1 MPEVNATL
9 CLPFRQ
15 PEHTVTV
22 LTQTIIE
29 ACKRTCC
36 HYEEETAAVLS
47 DMADILELLL
57 SANLIESISVDFGV
71 ASLQFTLRYDASPED
86 EDELDIELLDLVL
99 EPPSTCVITL
109 TLVDPD
115 KAAFLCCADL
125 EQYATEHVSVI
136 LAPVPEDEAEEGE
149 E

>member
-22 LTQTIIE
+22 LTGTIIE
-29 ACKRTCC
+29 ACKRTCFR
-36 HYEEETAAVLS
+36 YEEETAQVLGA
-47 DMADILELLL
+47 MADILELLL
-57 SANLIESISVDFGV
+57 SANLIDTISVDFGV

-99 EPPSTCVITL
+99 EPPATCVITL
-109 TLVDPD
+109 TLADPD
-115 KAAFLCCADL
+115 KAAFLNCADL
-125 EQYATEHVSVI
+125 EQYATGHVSVM
-136 LAPVPEDEAEEGE
+136 LSPAPEDAAEEGE

>member
-9 CLPFRQ
+9 CLPFSQ
-15 PEHTVTV
+15 TEHTVTV

-36 HYEEETAAVLS
+36 SHEEEVASVLS
-47 DMADILELLL
+47 AMADILELLF
-57 SANLIESISVDFGV
+57 SANVIESINVDFGV

-115 KAAFLCCADL
+115 KAAFLNCADL

>member
-15 PEHTVTV
+15 PEHSVTV
-22 LTQTIIE
+22 LTQKVLE
-29 ACKRTCC
+29 ACKRTCFS
-36 HYEEETAAVLS
+36 YEEEVASVLS
-47 DMADILELLL
+47 AMADILELLL
-57 SANLIESISVDFGV
+57 SANLIDTISVDFGL

-99 EPPSTCVITL
+99 EPPSMCAITL
-109 TLVDPD
+109 TLCDPD
-115 KAAFLCCADL
+115 KAAFLNCCDL

-136 LAPVPEDEAEEGE
+136 LAPVPEDDAEEGE

>member
-22 LTQTIIE
+22 LTGTILE
-29 ACKRTCC
+29 ACKRTCFP
-36 HYEEETAAVLS
+36 YEEETAAVLS
-47 DMADILELLL
+47 AMADILELLF

-86 EDELDIELLDLVL
+86 EAELDIELLDLVL

-109 TLVDPD
+109 TLADPD
-115 KAAFLCCADL
+115 KAAFLCCCEP
-125 EQYATEHVSVI
+125 EQYETEHVSVS
-136 LAPVPEDEAEEGE
+136 LSPAPEDAAEEGE